1 MNSVRSNN
9 LSLKYR
15 RFKPSDCEDIEIR
28 KFELVAKTQYSF
40 QLKMK
45 IRKNKSRKGGKRK
58 RGSPWVRK
66 RVEQMCHTKH
76 N

>member
-28 KFELVAKTQYSF
+28 KFELVAKIQFLYKLSLFNSVLESHDIWFINFYSPRKTIDNF
-40 QLKMK
+40 VPKQKK
-45 IRKNKSRKGGKRK
+45 I
-58 RGSPWVRK
+58 
-66 RVEQMCHTKH
+66 
-76 N
+76 